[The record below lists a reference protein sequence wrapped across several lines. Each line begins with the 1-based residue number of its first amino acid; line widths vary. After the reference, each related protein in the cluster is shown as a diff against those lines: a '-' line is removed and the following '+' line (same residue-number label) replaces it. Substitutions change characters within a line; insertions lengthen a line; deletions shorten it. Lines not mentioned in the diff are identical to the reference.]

1 VLIPVIVVLG
11 LYLSPYV
18 LGRVDTPIGGDT
30 PWYIARQRLVA
41 EQGLDA
47 IGERTGEGPRRA
59 KTLGDRP
66 GYPVVA
72 SVVSGLTG
80 VDEFEIAYVLP
91 AAVAVTVALAAGGFA
106 IAVLREPGWAFV
118 VYAIAVGGSTLIART
133 AVQSHDNLLA
143 DTLLLAGGAAALM
156 AAAGHGTRVAAI
168 VLLTGASLTHWR
180 FLVPFLLL
188 LGVIWTLMIPDLVR
202 RVRAGESV
210 WEAPATRLG
219 SVIVGTLGA
228 GAAAL
233 WLAPSFSLEL
243 PKVRAV
249 RVRKKTEEWVPGLR
263 LPVLGTAAGVGLV
276 SRWWPGNRLRRW
288 GLVMMALWA
297 LSVPLSIALS
307 EIASRNV
314 PVYRVA
320 AFALGIPV
328 LAAAALVGLVVLGRR
343 IAIVVAALGALL
355 ALLGL
360 AVGLRLAW
368 DVWSEQEP
376 VMERAEVDQLT
387 AAAGYLRASGV
398 DGPVIFVVEVGT
410 STPSGRAIRAVL
422 PTQLA
427 ERAYV
432 YLGPVENLL
441 EGRPTLRNSPKFNR
455 DSTRWWRT
463 IQPILDRDPVILLA
477 QAYAADLS
485 AALGTRV
492 APGLTVIRGPEAPP
506 GFEPPVFVPPT
517 DERLLVGSGAVLLA
531 LGLVGA
537 GWSIALLPTG
547 GLVRVAFA
555 PAFGVATLAV
565 VGLVAD
571 RIGVSLGG
579 AGAVGIGIVTALG
592 GLGAAVLMIRRAPR
606 EPDVEPVQ
614 ADGSAAAGE
623 AVDRLPSHDPG

>member
-1 VLIPVIVVLG
+1 VIVPVIVVLG

-47 IGERTGEGPRRA
+47 IGEQTGPGPRRP

-72 SVVSGLTG
+72 SVLSGLTG

-91 AAVAVTVALAAGGFA
+91 AVVAATVALAAGGFA
-106 IAVLREPGWAFV
+106 IAALREPRWAFV

-143 DTLLLAGGAAALM
+143 DALFLAGGAAALM
-156 AAAGHGTRVAAI
+156 AAAGHGTRVGAI
-168 VLLTGASLTHWR
+168 LLLTGASLTHWR

-188 LGVIWTLMIPDLVR
+188 LVAIWTLMVPDFVR
-202 RVRAGESV
+202 RLRAGGSLR
-210 WEAPATRLG
+210 EAPATRLG

-249 RVRKKTEEWVPGLR
+249 RVSQKTNEWVPGMR
-263 LPVLGTAAGVGLV
+263 LPMLGAAAAVGAV
-276 SRWWPGNRLRRW
+276 SRWWPADRLRRW
-288 GLVMMALWA
+288 GLVMMAVWA

-307 EIASRNV
+307 EVASRNV

-320 AFALGIPV
+320 AFALGVPM
-328 LAAAALVGLVVLGRR
+328 LAAAALVGLVVIGRR
-343 IAIVVAALGALL
+343 LAPVVAALGAVL
-355 ALLGL
+355 AVLGL
-360 AVGLRLAW
+360 VVGLRLAW
-368 DVWSEQEP
+368 DVWSEQVP

-398 DGPVIFVVEVGT
+398 EGPVIFVVEVGT

-422 PTQLA
+422 PTELA

-432 YLGPVENLL
+432 YLGSVENLL
-441 EGRPTLRNSPKFNR
+441 SGRPTLRGVPKFDR
-455 DSTRWWRT
+455 DSSNWWRT
-463 IQPILDRDPVILLA
+463 IQPILDQDPVIVLP

-485 AALGTRV
+485 TDRGSRV
-492 APGLTVIRGPEAPP
+492 AHGLTVIRGPEAPP
-506 GFEPPVFVPPT
+506 GFEPPAFVLPS
-517 DERLLVGSGAVLLA
+517 DERLLWGSGAVLLA

-537 GWSIALLPTG
+537 GWSLALLPAG

-555 PAFGVATLAV
+555 PAFGVAMLAL

-571 RIGVSLGG
+571 RVSVPLGG
-579 AGAVGIGIVTALG
+579 AGAVGVGVVTALG
-592 GLGAAVLMIRRAPR
+592 GVGAAILQTRL
-606 EPDVEPVQ
+606 
-614 ADGSAAAGE
+614 AAAERDAGQ
-623 AVDRLPSHDPG
+623 